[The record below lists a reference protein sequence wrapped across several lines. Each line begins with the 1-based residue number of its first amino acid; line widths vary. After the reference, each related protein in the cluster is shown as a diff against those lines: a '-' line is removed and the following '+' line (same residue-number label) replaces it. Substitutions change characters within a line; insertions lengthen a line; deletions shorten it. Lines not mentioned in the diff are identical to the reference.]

1 MTAGYWERE
10 GLERAI
16 LGALAAA
23 GRDVDAL
30 TVDALAPADHFHG
43 GGKAATDRLARLAG
57 IRPGMH
63 VLDVGGGLGGPA
75 RTLATYGAHVT
86 VVDVTES
93 FVRTGA
99 ALTARLGLADRVEHR
114 VGDALA
120 LDVPAASFDLVWTQN
135 SGMSIPDKE
144 RLYVGFARALRPGG
158 VLATQEPM
166 AGPVQPVIFPVMWAR
181 DAAWRGQQADIER
194 AQAEFH
200 AEDETRA
207 RSERGALQAQ
217 LDGTRAQLEPME
229 AEIRRLDAELAD
241 LRRQVDAGRA
251 DLVAQHNGLAGRRSA
266 LAEEYNRLVADANGL
281 IDALNW
287 AR

>member
-10 GLERAI
+10 GLESAI
-16 LGALAAA
+16 LGALAGA

-30 TVDALAPADHFHG
+30 TIDDLAPADHFHG

-57 IRPGMH
+57 IRPGMR

-75 RTLATYGAHVT
+75 RTLAATCGAHVT

-114 VGDALA
+114 VGDALE

-135 SGMSIPDKE
+135 SGMNIADKE
-144 RLYVGFARALRPGG
+144 RLYRGFARALRPGG

-181 DAAWRGQQADIER
+181 DASSSFLRTPAAMR
-194 AQAEFH
+194 AV
-200 AEDETRA
+200 
-207 RSERGALQAQ
+207 
-217 LDGTRAQLEPME
+217 ME
-229 AEIRRLDAELAD
+229 AAGFRVRAWDDVTAET
-241 LRRQVDAGRA
+241 AGP
-251 DLVAQHNGLAGRRSA
+251 GT
-266 LAEEYNRLVADANGL
+266 ADAIPPYFAPRIIMG
-281 IDALNW
+281 DALDPIVRAGHRNREE
-287 AR
+287 ARIVSIQAILDRL

>member
-75 RTLATYGAHVT
+75 RTLATYSAHVT
-86 VVDVTES
+86 VVDATES

-120 LDVPAASFDLVWTQN
+120 LDVPAETYDLVWTQN
-135 SGMSIPDKE
+135 SGMNIPDKE
-144 RLYVGFARALRPGG
+144 RLYLGFARALRPGG
-158 VLATQEPM
+158 VLAIQEPM

-181 DAAWRGQQADIER
+181 DASSSFLRTPPAMR
-194 AQAEFH
+194 AV
-200 AEDETRA
+200 
-207 RSERGALQAQ
+207 
-217 LDGTRAQLEPME
+217 ME
-229 AEIRRLDAELAD
+229 AAGFRVRVWDDVTAETAGPGTADEIPPYFASRIIMGDALDAIV
-241 LRRQVDAGRA
+241 RAGHR
-251 DLVAQHNGLAGRRSA
+251 NREEGRI
-266 LAEEYNRLVADANGL
+266 VL
-281 IDALNW
+281 IQAVLD
-287 AR
+287 RP

>member
-1 MTAGYWERE
+1 MIGPYAARLSEPARLARSRRPVPGRARGGAVTAGYWERE

-43 GGKAATDRLARLAG
+43 GAKAATDRLARLAG

-114 VGDALA
+114 VGDALE
-120 LDVPAASFDLVWTQN
+120 LEVPAASFDLVWTQN
-135 SGMSIPDKE
+135 SGMNIADKE
-144 RLYVGFARALRPGG
+144 RLYRGFARALRPGG

-166 AGPVQPVIFPVMWAR
+166 AGPVQPVDDVT
-181 DAAWRGQQADIER
+181 
-194 AQAEFH
+194 AET
-200 AEDETRA
+200 A
-207 RSERGALQAQ
+207 GP
-217 LDGTRAQLEPME
+217 GT
-229 AEIRRLDAELAD
+229 
-241 LRRQVDAGRA
+241 
-251 DLVAQHNGLAGRRSA
+251 
-266 LAEEYNRLVADANGL
+266 ADAIPSYFAPRIIMG
-281 IDALNW
+281 DALDPIVRAGHRNREE
-287 AR
+287 ARIVLIQAILDRL